1 MSWYRPNS
9 PSKNTQEFGWVTA
22 FFAVAF
28 DFVSTL
34 ISGVSLS
41 AACTG
46 ALASERI
53 ANVSLYGIIADLRR
67 KYPTSAA
74 NETLDMVVA
83 ELGRTRDN
91 LREAVANLA
100 GKPLPPGASR
110 FWTSSWSA
118 LGRRTCT
125 TSTTDRTRMPGRHSS
140 RLMKARPASAPCW
153 RSAPYS
159 ASGWPRPRSTRGCT
173 RSCIQVA
180 EFSFDVVSEFDPAEL
195 TNALDQARREG

>member
-67 KYPTSAA
+67 KYPTPAA
-74 NETLDMVVA
+74 NETLDMGVA
-83 ELGRTRDN
+83 ELGRPR
-91 LREAVANLA
+91 ANLSEA
-100 GKPLPPGASR
+100 AANLSANRPPPRGEPLR
-110 FWTSSWSA
+110 
-118 LGRRTCT
+118 
-125 TSTTDRTRMPGRHSS
+125 
-140 RLMKARPASAPCW
+140 
-153 RSAPYS
+153 
-159 ASGWPRPRSTRGCT
+159 
-173 RSCIQVA
+173 
-180 EFSFDVVSEFDPAEL
+180 
-195 TNALDQARREG
+195 